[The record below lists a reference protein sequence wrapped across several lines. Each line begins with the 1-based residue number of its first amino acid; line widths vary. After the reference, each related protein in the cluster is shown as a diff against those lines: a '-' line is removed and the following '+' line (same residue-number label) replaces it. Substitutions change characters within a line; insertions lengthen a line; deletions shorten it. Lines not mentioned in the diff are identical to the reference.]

1 VTEYTDMTA
10 AELDFSTDETEII
23 QAWRVEALERA
34 GYLASEAAELA
45 VRADVD
51 LHRAVDL
58 VKRGCPSDLAL
69 KILL

>member
-1 VTEYTDMTA
+1 MADYTAMPA
-10 AELDFSTDETEII
+10 AELDFSADETEVI

-34 GYLASEAAELA
+34 GYLPSEAAELA
-45 VRADVD
+45 VRPDID